1 MNEYLKKFRE
11 QYPEYDDIPD
21 QELALAL
28 HAKFYSDMSFE
39 DFASKIG
46 MDTGAGRTW
55 EEPGRGERIIAQNER
70 SLGLPAD
77 MTAMQFGDK
86 MAGQIGTYAGAR
98 LGMQGLGAA
107 TNAIRGLRPPPPMV
121 PSPSGLVGPSGS
133 PLMVSGQPAAPRTA
147 LNALRA
153 LARSPVA
160 KRVGPYVK
168 GAIGLDMIRR
178 VF

>member
-55 EEPGRGERIIAQNER
+55 EEPERGERIIAQNER

-107 TNAIRGLRPPPPMV
+107 TNAIRGARAAPMV

-133 PLMVSGQPAAPRTA
+133 PLMVQGAAAPRTA
-147 LNALRA
+147 LQGLKA
-153 LARSPVA
+153 LARNPLV
-160 KRVGPYVK
+160 R
-168 GAIGLDMIRR
+168 GLGKALPWTGMGYLLNDRR
-178 VF
+178 

>member
-1 MNEYLKKFRE
+1 MNEYLKKFRAE
-11 QYPEYDDIPD
+11 YPEYDDIPD
-21 QELALAL
+21 QKLALAL

-39 DFASKIG
+39 DFAAKIG

-55 EEPGRGERIIAQNER
+55 DEPGRAEQIIGRNEQ

-107 TNAIRGLRPPPPMV
+107 TSAIRGVRPAPMV

-133 PLMVSGQPAAPRTA
+133 PLMVQGAAAAPRTA
-147 LNALRA
+147 LQGLKA
-153 LARSPVA
+153 LARNPIVRGFGKA
-160 KRVGPYVK
+160 LPWT
-168 GAIGLDMIRR
+168 GLGYLLNDRR
-178 VF
+178 

>member
-46 MDTGAGRTW
+46 MDTGAGGTW
-55 EEPGRGERIIAQNER
+55 EEPGRAERIIGRNEQ

-98 LGMQGLGAA
+98 LGLQGLGAA
-107 TNAIRGLRPPPPMV
+107 TNAIRGVRAPTMV

-133 PLMVSGQPAAPRTA
+133 PLMVQGAPAAPRTA
-147 LNALRA
+147 LGALRE
-153 LARSPVA
+153 LSKNPLLRKLGYVA
-160 KRVGPYVK
+160 T
-168 GAIGLDMIRR
+168 GAAASRLFGR
-178 VF
+178 